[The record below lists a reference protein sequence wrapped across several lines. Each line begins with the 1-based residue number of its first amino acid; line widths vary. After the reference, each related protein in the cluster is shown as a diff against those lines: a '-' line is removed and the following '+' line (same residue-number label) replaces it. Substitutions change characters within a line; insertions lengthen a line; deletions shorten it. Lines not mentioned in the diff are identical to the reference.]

1 VGTGGEVRKT
11 VTVVFCDVTG
21 STAMGERLDPETL
34 RRVMSRYFDE
44 MRAVLEKHGGTVEK
58 FIGDAVMAVF
68 GIPAV
73 HEDDALRAVR
83 AASEMRDRLRDLNKE
98 LERDHG
104 VVIASR
110 IGVNT
115 GEVVA
120 GGDDLPGASTLVTG
134 DAVNVAARLEQAAEP
149 GQILI
154 GEPTHRLVRAAVTVE
169 PVDALA
175 LKGKAESTPAF
186 ALVEVAAGAPGMER
200 HLDAPIVGRVA
211 ELAAL
216 EEALDRV
223 ARDRRAALVTVMA
236 PPGIGKSRL
245 VDEFASIHE
254 PDASVIEGRCLS
266 YGDGITYWPVVEIL
280 TSAAGIA
287 DVDTPDD
294 VRARILRLL
303 DGAGEAPVIVERLS
317 EFLGL
322 SGATAAPEETHWA
335 VRKLFEAL
343 ASSRPLIV
351 LIEDVHWA
359 EPAML
364 DLIEHVVGWS
374 ADAPI
379 LMLCT
384 ARPELLE
391 ERPDWGA
398 AADGTLTMTL
408 EPLGPDESD
417 ELVANLI
424 GGSALPPTAAVLVR
438 AAEGNALFLE
448 QLVGM
453 LIDDGHLRRADGEWV
468 ASDDLSTVA
477 IPSTITGI
485 LESRLDRLAPQ
496 ERAVLERGSVEGRVF
511 HWSSVT
517 VLSDDVD
524 PAETG
529 GHLLALVRRGL
540 IAPADALFG
549 GGEAFRF
556 RHALIR
562 DAAYARMPKS
572 TRSELHERHARWIEE
587 TAGDRI
593 AEFEDVLAY
602 HLEQATRLRS
612 ELGPVDE
619 TDRQLAARA
628 VSALLSS
635 AGRAAGRGDA
645 RAAVNLFGR
654 ALTLLP
660 VDGPARP
667 DVLVRYG
674 EAVLDSGDPDRAA
687 ATFEEAR
694 ALAGRLGDRRVALR
708 ARLHAA
714 DVRTITHPEDAT
726 EEELERVT
734 AEAIPLFEDLGDDEG
749 LAFAWKEAGQ
759 IALTKAR
766 GADMAAAFERAAT
779 HAERAGN
786 QGLLSEVLAWLLA
799 SAVSGDVSPS
809 EGLERIESIR
819 ARAPHDRKVDGL
831 AAVHEAMALAE
842 LGRFDEAREAY
853 RTAYGILADLG
864 SRLWWA
870 GTHFSSGWVEILADD
885 LPAAEREL
893 RLGIDA
899 LASMGEH
906 AYLSTQAAVLAR
918 VLYAQ
923 GRYEEAGDMADLGR
937 RSGWPE
943 DVATQVPATSVQ
955 AKLLARDGDIEAA
968 LELAGEAVEMTAESD
983 FLEVRGQALEDL
995 AEVHEL
1001 AGRPDDA
1008 AAALRQA
1015 VELYER
1021 RGILPLIERT
1031 RARLQQLT

>member
-1 VGTGGEVRKT
+1 MAHEVRKT

-21 STAMGERLDPETL
+21 STALGERLDPETL

-83 AASEMRDRLRDLNKE
+83 AASEMRERLRDLNKE

-120 GGDDLPGASTLVTG
+120 GGDDPPGASTLVTG

-175 LKGKAESTPAF
+175 LKGKSESTPAF
-186 ALVEVAAGAPGMER
+186 ALVEVAAGASGMAR

-223 ARDRRAALVTVMA
+223 VRDRRAALVTVMA

-254 PDASVIEGRCLS
+254 RDASVVEGRCLS

-280 TSAAGIA
+280 TAAAGIT
-287 DVDTPDD
+287 DVDTSDD
-294 VRARILRLL
+294 VRPKIGRLL
-303 DGAGEAPVIVERLS
+303 VGAGEAPVIVERLS

-398 AADGTLTMTL
+398 GAEGAHRLSL
-408 EPLGPDESD
+408 EPLGPDEAD

-424 GGSALPPTAAVLVR
+424 GGSPLPPTAAVLVR
-438 AAEGNALFLE
+438 TAEGNALFLE

-453 LIDDGHLRRADGEWV
+453 LIDDGHLRHAHGEWV
-468 ASDDLSTVA
+468 VATDDLSAVA

-485 LESRLDRLAPQ
+485 LESRLDRLSPQ

-517 VLSDDVD
+517 ALSDDIE
-524 PAETG
+524 PGEIG
-529 GHLLALVRRGL
+529 RHLLALSRRGL

-549 GGEAFRF
+549 GGDAFRF

-572 TRSELHERHARWIEE
+572 TRADLHKRHARWIEG

-612 ELGPVDE
+612 ELGPVNE
-619 TDRQLAARA
+619 TDRELAARA

-645 RAAVNLFGR
+645 RAAVNLFER
-654 ALTLLP
+654 ALALLP
-660 VDGPARP
+660 VDDPARP

-674 EAVLDSGDPDRAA
+674 EAVLDSGDPARAA
-687 ATFEEAR
+687 ATFEDAG

-714 DVRTITHPEDAT
+714 DVRTITQPEDAR
-726 EEELERVT
+726 EELELERVI
-734 AEAIPLFEDLGDDEG
+734 AEAIPLFEDLDDDEG
-749 LAFAWKEAGQ
+749 LAFAWKGAGV
-759 IALTKAR
+759 IALTKGR

-779 HAERAGN
+779 YAERAGD
-786 QGLLSEVLAWLLA
+786 QGLLSEILAWQLL
-799 SAVSGDVSPS
+799 SAVGDRPE
-809 EGLERIESIR
+809 EGLERIER
-819 ARAPHDRKVDGL
+819 VRVRAPHDRKVGGL
-831 AAVHEAMALAE
+831 AAIHASMALAE

-853 RTAYGILADLG
+853 RTGYAILEDIG

-899 LASMGEH
+899 LGSMGEH
-906 AYLSTQAAVLAR
+906 SYLSTQAAVLAR
-918 VLYAQ
+918 VLYAE
-923 GRYEEAGDMADLGR
+923 GRYEEAADMADLGR
-937 RSGWPE
+937 RSGSPD
-943 DVATQVPATSVQ
+943 DVSTQVPATSVQ
-955 AKLLARDGDIEAA
+955 AKLLARDGHFDAA

-983 FLEVRGQALEDL
+983 FFEVRGQALEDL
-995 AEVHEL
+995 AEIHER

-1031 RARLQQLT
+1031 RARLQQLG